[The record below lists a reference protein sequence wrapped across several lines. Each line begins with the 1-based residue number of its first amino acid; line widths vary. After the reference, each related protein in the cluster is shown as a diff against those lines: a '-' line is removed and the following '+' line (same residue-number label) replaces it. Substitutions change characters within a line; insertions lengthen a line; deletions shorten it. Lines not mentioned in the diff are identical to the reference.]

1 MLKDDFMDKGFYFWL
16 NEYYEKFGDYFPTE
30 NYACDAEQMIL
41 KIKNYIAN
49 NEQIKEQNEVIY

>member
-1 MLKDDFMDKGFYFWL
+1 MDKGFYFWL